1 MTEELSRLI
10 EWAGQVPYR
19 LAFKANVAGLAAS
32 NGDMPAAIKLALEAL
47 LIHPQFLPANE
58 LMATIRIIDGDFE
71 TAVLELDNILRIDP
85 GSRFGNF
92 GKTIMMCLT
101 GKQQESLN
109 GLLELTEDPELE
121 EVGHYL
127 LQRLLGVSK
136 DSQLHGSMFQK
147 LSNAIREGKTKT
159 AHDLLGEI
167 VDTKQNPRL
176 QIVLSDILVVRGER
190 KTAKR
195 ILEQLSDSHPDY
207 PDMLYRLS
215 KLELADSN
223 KSRSADLLQ
232 TLVDIE
238 PLYPD
243 PEELLKNTVSA
254 YTPPEDRQKLVDLRS
269 WCFVV
274 LEKLCFEQKP
284 VFTEPQP
291 EPEKELEP
299 EQITIEIPEIQPQ
312 SSEPEPESEQE
323 TPQIFKLH
331 DVEPIPEPV
340 KETKEPPS
348 RITDEPEP
356 DKATEEIQLFRT
368 RKILEE
374 ARKILDQ
381 TRVEVEHQKEVQ
393 HQKDIQAEAEAEL
406 QRQREL
412 VETEEEKYE
421 GPTLFDSLKEDSS
434 DLDAPLQLQEEPVK
448 TEPEANHVSDT
459 SKDIEE
465 LPQFEEAPKRIV
477 LPTSDEAP
485 QITPERAWQ
494 LLRAGE
500 AEEAFMMFSKLIRGE
515 R

>member
-19 LAFKANVAGLAAS
+19 LAFKVNVAGLAAS
-32 NGDMPAAIKLALEAL
+32 NGDMPSAIRLALETL

-71 TAVLELDNILRIDP
+71 TAILEFDNILRIDP

-121 EVGHYL
+121 EVGHYT
-127 LQRLLGVSK
+127 LQRLLGLSR
-136 DSQLHGSMFQK
+136 DSHLHGSMFYK

-167 VDTKQNPRL
+167 SDTRENPRL
-176 QIVLSDILVVRGER
+176 QIVLSDILMARGER

-215 KLELADSN
+215 KLEFADSN

-232 TLVDIE
+232 TLTDIE

-243 PEELLKNTVSA
+243 NEGLLKNTTSA
-254 YTPPEDRQKLVDLRS
+254 YTPTEDRQKITDLRS
-269 WCFVV
+269 WCFAV

-284 VFTEPQP
+284 VFTEPEPARETPEESEP
-291 EPEKELEP
+291 EPILP
-299 EQITIEIPEIQPQ
+299 AASVEIPEIPEPQ
-312 SSEPEPESEQE
+312 TEPEKE

-331 DVEPIPEPV
+331 NQEPVPEPV
-340 KETKEPPS
+340 KETKETS
-348 RITDEPEP
+348 SKNDDEPEP

-412 VETEEEKYE
+412 VETDEEIYE

-434 DLDAPLQLQEEPVK
+434 DLEVPMQLK
-448 TEPEANHVSDT
+448 IEPEREPESVPEASPEP
-459 SKDIEE
+459 EE
-465 LPQFEEAPKRIV
+465 FPEFEEAPKRIV

-500 AEEAFMMFSKLIRGE
+500 AEDAFMMFSKLIRGE